1 MKKKKINKN
10 KINEYVLAEL
20 GDELIKE
27 KLELEEK
34 LLLLKNRKKK
44 INKKIKLKGVK
55 DIKTHTRLVEFL
67 DGINDLDIKN
77 TNIKYKE
84 ILKKIKNE
92 NEK

>member
-44 INKKIKLKGVK
+44 INKKIKLKDVK

-92 NEK
+92 K

>member
-92 NEK
+92 K